1 MFSISNS
8 RWIMFGMNMEK
19 NTPILKMTWSTS
31 GRSLNCRQVLTSR
44 GPWPL
49 DTSTPHITGCSLWK
63 TWKREDEI
71 TDQDKILQLIFV
83 SKGGQCQKTNKKKE
97 SCVKVFFPTFGR
109 NGWWVQVWF
118 ATWIHAPHRKGWFC
132 SAANTI
138 CEGRSHLVWSQKYI
152 LDCSPQNHYHPEKKC
167 IYCVR
172 RKSRSYGR
180 PRKVLHVKT
189 SSSTWWSFWSRI
201 TCSCRSTSVLR

>member
-1 MFSISNS
+1 
-8 RWIMFGMNMEK
+8 MEK

-83 SKGGQCQKTNKKKE
+83 SKGGQCQKTNKKKKNHA
-97 SCVKVFFPTFGR
+97 SKYFFLLLVEMADECRFDLQLEFMLLIVRVGFVVLQTRSVRDEVILFDRKSTFWIAHQKIIITQKR
-109 NGWWVQVWF
+109 NLFTVW
-118 ATWIHAPHRKGWFC
+118 
-132 SAANTI
+132 
-138 CEGRSHLVWSQKYI
+138 EGRVGHTADPERCYMSKQVPAHGEVFGVGSLAPADQP
-152 LDCSPQNHYHPEKKC
+152 LCSGN
-167 IYCVR
+167 
-172 RKSRSYGR
+172 
-180 PRKVLHVKT
+180 
-189 SSSTWWSFWSRI
+189 STAD
-201 TCSCRSTSVLR
+201 